1 MLLLFAG
8 FIRGLSA
15 VLLWIVC
22 APFKRVFSNHHTTP
36 NSLLRQIGSIQLN
49 IHAPGAHDNSAIP
62 SMMPVVFKTAVGA
75 VTVQMSS
82 KASMIDI
89 QQRFAKEICSGAR
102 LSQAPKR
109 HRVSKAMAAAAA
121 AKMASE
127 IVITCNGR
135 VLREGTLA
143 DACWSAGATVVASA
157 PLAGGMLNCLPTWMR
172 RATGGTQARRAPESE
187 PARPPA
193 PQQTVSVALEVGFPV
208 EIHHAQAQAQ
218 DPVSAG
224 ASAGG
229 RRGRSFFREGGE
241 RLVREIAQEAAASS
255 EAWRKA
261 TDGGKRVTSH
271 NLRSAFMNRVDP
283 NSPSATEEVFPG
295 QAPFHPNDR

>member
-1 MLLLFAG
+1 
-8 FIRGLSA
+8 
-15 VLLWIVC
+15 
-22 APFKRVFSNHHTTP
+22 
-36 NSLLRQIGSIQLN
+36 
-49 IHAPGAHDNSAIP
+49 
-62 SMMPVVFKTAVGA
+62 MMPVVFKTAVGA

-89 QQRFAKEICSGAR
+89 QQRFAEEICSGAR

-109 HRVSKAMAAAAA
+109 HRVSKAMAVAAA

-157 PLAGGMLNCLPTWMR
+157 PLAGGMLNWLPTWMR
-172 RATGGTQARRAPESE
+172 RATGGTQARRVAPEAAAA
-187 PARPPA
+187 ARPPA
-193 PQQTVSVALEVGFPV
+193 PQQTVSVTLEAGFPV
-208 EIHHAQAQAQ
+208 EIHHAQ

-229 RRGRSFFREGGE
+229 RRGRSVSREGVE

-255 EAWRKA
+255 AAWRKA
-261 TDGGKRVTSH
+261 TKGGKRVTSH
-271 NLRSAFMNRVDP
+271 NLRSAFMNRIDP
-283 NSPSATEEVFPG
+283 APSGGSCCGFWPSATEEVFPG
-295 QAPFHPNDR
+295 QAPYHPNDR